1 MSGLLGGG
9 NRVNI
14 DIRATNNASGVIGQ
28 VSSDLGGLSSQ
39 AGAFGGG
46 GFGDMFGSA
55 LGAGAMIGGAAYL
68 GGMAYDLGEM
78 GANIEAVRFS
88 YERLAGQIGID
99 SADLLTALQDA
110 SGGTIAE
117 YDLMLAA
124 NRAMRFGVADNI
136 GELVSIMQYAKGSAR
151 EFGSDTTSAFDDLV
165 TGIGR
170 NSAMILDNVGITL
183 PQINEA
189 YAAYAETIGK
199 TVEDLTDLE
208 KKQGLVNAVMAASAN
223 FDLTGT
229 WSLDQYEANAAAM
242 SDLGGEAGKLM
253 NTLTGPLA
261 GLAANSLRQINDGID
276 YLNRPTVELEQNL
289 VNVNAAMLAA
299 QQDFERNRS
308 LLQVGTDN
316 PSVMVNYLDAMERMN
331 ELTLEREKIQRA
343 LAGLPAERWTPG
355 ITPTD
360 VANAR
365 QLAEAI
371 KDAGSQAQS
380 RPGGYGY
387 EAQAQAIELMA
398 AAQERFNQAKQ
409 VENGLFG
416 SDLQSQGTSPFGIG
430 QLADAQTQVDQLRG
444 IGQQAQ
450 QDVMAQVENVRSA
463 VTDMASDGA
472 SAGTNFV
479 TSFASA
485 IGNNSAIASSAA
497 NAGATWGS
505 TFLRAVLGNVP
516 QALISSLADMVTPEV
531 TKRMGMMNSR
541 QGAQ

>member
-1 MSGLLGGG
+1 MSGLLSGG

-14 DIRATNNASGVIGQ
+14 DIRATNNASSVIGQ

-39 AGAFGGG
+39 AGMFGGG
-46 GFGDMFGSA
+46 GGGLGDLLGSG

-88 YERLAGQIGID
+88 YERLASQIGID

-170 NSAMILDNVGITL
+170 NSALILDNVGITL

-208 KKQGLVNAVMAASAN
+208 KKQGLVNAVMAAGET

-242 SDLGGEAGKLM
+242 EDLRGEAGKLI

-261 GLAANSLRQINDGID
+261 GWMAGGLGRVNQSVQGEADFGSLGVNSGAATREAIQESID
-276 YLNRPTVELEQNL
+276 YLNRSSLELENNL
-289 VNVNAAMLAA
+289 QSVDAALRAAEGDYGVNL
-299 QQDFERNRS
+299 S
-308 LLQVGTDN
+308 LLQSGVDD
-316 PSVMVNYLDAMERMN
+316 PAVMAGYLDAMERMN
-331 ELTLEREKIQRA
+331 ELTREKSAIERS
-343 LAGLPAERWTPG
+343 LAGLPPTQWTKG
-355 ITPTD
+355 ITPSE
-360 VANAR
+360 VAATREANSAVID
-365 QLAEAI
+365 LAETLRGLDTAQGTYGDWI
-371 KDAGSQAQS
+371 AQQQAASAEAVDVLGRTLSNTAGLQNFGESAGAAWGS
-380 RPGGYGY
+380 GFLSGAMGSVGGIV
-387 EAQAQAIELMA
+387 ESIA
-398 AAQERFNQAKQ
+398 AAVAPIVERRLMQN
-409 VENGLFG
+409 
-416 SDLQSQGTSPFGIG
+416 
-430 QLADAQTQVDQLRG
+430 
-444 IGQQAQ
+444 
-450 QDVMAQVENVRSA
+450 RSR
-463 VTDMASDGA
+463 
-472 SAGTNFV
+472 
-479 TSFASA
+479 
-485 IGNNSAIASSAA
+485 SSA
-497 NAGATWGS
+497 S
-505 TFLRAVLGNVP
+505 
-516 QALISSLADMVTPEV
+516 
-531 TKRMGMMNSR
+531 
-541 QGAQ
+541 